1 MEGKKYENKTSRGI
15 FLVRRWFAFHTAAF
29 KTEKIGISVAI
40 EVNQTVPRYLL
51 PLRLQGVGGI

>member
-15 FLVRRWFAFHTAAF
+15 FWFAGGSRFTRLPL
-29 KTEKIGISVAI
+29 KPKKIGISVAI

>member
-1 MEGKKYENKTSRGI
+1 MKTKPREA
-15 FLVRRWFAFHTAAF
+15 FFWFAGGSRFTRLPL
-29 KTEKIGISVAI
+29 KPKKIGISVAI